1 MANEL
6 AISTQITYSKSLA
19 FLAAQIQQSVTIS
32 GVKYCDL
39 VQNIGGTQESILFGD
54 ITTPGF
60 VMLQNIGLY
69 PVVIRINTAD
79 TAPSDALPINL
90 VEATATAPG
99 GIALFTLSQYAS
111 SSGTISAKCN
121 TIGQTSDITVRAI
134 AP

>member
-6 AISTQITYSKSLA
+6 NISTQVTYNKDLA
-19 FLAAQIQQSVTIS
+19 FLAAQIQQAVTIS
-32 GVKYCDL
+32 GTKYCDL
-39 VQNIGGTQESILFGD
+39 LQNIGGTEESLLFGD

-69 PVVIRINTAD
+69 EVVIRINTAD
-79 TAPSDALPINL
+79 TVADDDMPISL
-90 VEATATAPG
+90 AAATATAPG
-99 GIALFTLSQYAS
+99 GIAVFTLSQYAS

-121 TIGQTSDITVRAI
+121 TIGQTSNISVRAI